1 MRSYLGKYRFCRF
14 YRETWVYFAATYHAV
29 QAKAISIA
37 AECNQR
43 TVNALDNLPGS
54 ASP

>member
-1 MRSYLGKYRFCRF
+1 LENTEFGRF
-14 YRETWVYFAATYHAV
+14 YREAWVYFAATYHAG

-54 ASP
+54 ALP